1 MSQHSEGEAEQSQ
14 PLIKPGPTQ
23 GSVGSAGC
31 CWVALTGI
39 SVLVLVLIAAVVV
52 LNYTGHTDWVD
63 LGLADAGVG
72 VEKAREGAA
81 TVGSYV
87 ASRSSEFL
95 KPQQKPSL
103 FCWSLIQAG
112 SGEEDLIRQH
122 RERNTGIFRCDDW
135 LLLSDHPVSFQD
147 VKSMSI
153 GAFNSKRAP
162 WNSWQEPKMAASAFE
177 YLMIC
182 QVVESHRTVRG
193 EQSSEKVMKLNRYNV
208 PVFLRAWKQVV
219 DEDQRFQQYD
229 WTVKVDADTFFCH
242 DRLRQ
247 RLVNTNSSEA
257 YIWLNYDAA
266 ANPGPLDFLGPIEI
280 FSKKA
285 VQLYQQKH
293 WQVCPRPH
301 PQTQGEDAFMKDCFL
316 NLGANTKTDY
326 SILENACDWCKPLS
340 PEQCADSQHVAFHP
354 FKDVKIYAECLEHA
368 ANAASC

>member
-1 MSQHSEGEAEQSQ
+1 MLWGEAEQSQ

-162 WNSWQEPKMAASAFE
+162 WNSW
-177 YLMIC
+177 
-182 QVVESHRTVRG
+182 
-193 EQSSEKVMKLNRYNV
+193 YNV